1 MVGAAPFLGAA
12 AVGFGVVAGHNP
24 EADLSHSIKGAP
36 QVTAECIQRN
46 AAMQPA
52 RLAAVVQPM
61 HGNETW
67 SVVLKRG
74 GVTGDPIMTVLIQ
87 EAITGSRAEFRPLT
101 PEHGDLVARML
112 AGC

>member
-1 MVGAAPFLGAA
+1 MVSAAPFIGAA
-12 AVGFGVVAGHNP
+12 AVGFGIVIGHNP
-24 EADLSHSIKGAP
+24 EPELSHTITGTP

-46 AAMQPA
+46 ASMQTV
-52 RLAAVVQPM
+52 RLAAVAQPM

-67 SVVLKRG
+67 SVILKRG
-74 GVTGDPIMTVLIQ
+74 GVTGDPIMTVLVQ
-87 EAITGSRAEFRPLT
+87 ESITGSRAEFRPLA

>member
-1 MVGAAPFLGAA
+1 MMSAAPFMGAA
-12 AVGFGVVAGHNP
+12 AVGFGIVISHNP
-24 EADLSHSIKGAP
+24 EEELSHVITGSP

-46 AAMQPA
+46 ASLQTV
-52 RLAAVVQPM
+52 RLAAVVRPM
-61 HGNETW
+61 QGNETW

-87 EAITGSRAEFRPLT
+87 EAITGSRAEFRPLA
-101 PEHGDLVARML
+101 PHDGDLVARML

>member
-1 MVGAAPFLGAA
+1 MVGAVPFVGAA
-12 AVGFGVVAGHNP
+12 AVHLGIVIGHSP
-24 EADLSHSIKGAP
+24 ELELSHAITGTP

-46 AAMQPA
+46 ASLQTA
-52 RLAAVVQPM
+52 RLAAIVQPM

-67 SVVLKRG
+67 SVILKRG

-87 EAITGSRAEFRPLT
+87 EAITGSRAEFRPLA

>member
-1 MVGAAPFLGAA
+1 MVSAAPFIGAA
-12 AVGFGVVAGHNP
+12 AVGFGIVIGHNP
-24 EADLSHSIKGAP
+24 EPELSHAIMGTP

-46 AAMQPA
+46 ASIQPA

-67 SVVLKRG
+67 SVILKRG
-74 GVTGDPIMTVLIQ
+74 GVTGDPVMTVLIQ
-87 EAITGSRAEFRPLT
+87 EAITGSRAEFRPLA